1 MVRQLADQQVHKIV
15 RKTMIPNFTAEL
27 SLSATSIV
35 DGIIVGNFYGAQG
48 LAAVGLGAPILSVF
62 TILAGLIG
70 TGNSVLCSRILGQSS
85 KEKANRIFSLS
96 ILWAL
101 IFSVVFTS
109 LTIGGSSIIAQIF
122 SGTSTKAIL
131 PDVRDYIIGFSLG
144 APFIIFRQLL
154 IPMVNIEGGNN
165 MIHVSSFLILFTD
178 ALFDYAFS
186 AWLDGGTFGLGA
198 ASALSY
204 VCGCLPLFFFF
215 HKNKA
220 LSPSLRI
227 KFSWSESFNIFKAGM
242 PTAVKRI
249 CNVIAP
255 VLTNRFMLYVGSVG
269 AMASLS
275 VMTSSTKLLLC
286 LVLALSTTVLLISS
300 SFYGEQ
306 DKYQMISGMRELSK
320 QSMLWSIGLS
330 AIFIIFAEPFALCF
344 IQADQDVI
352 SQSAFAI
359 RCYAIG
365 IPFMTINQCAASY
378 LQATKRLK
386 ASNYVIVADRLIF
399 IVVFV
404 YLLGSLFGAKGIFMA
419 YAASEMSLS
428 LTLFII
434 MCVKEKTFITSFEKL
449 AGLPDDFGV
458 PEERCIYGYVK
469 TVEDICDFSRTVQS
483 FCIGQKIDGHRA
495 FVAALCIDELARI
508 CQSYSLAEK
517 GKSQTIRVFIDQ
529 NDKVVIRLRD
539 DGKPFNMDKR
549 QSLDEIDE
557 SDQTSQIGIRLA
569 FDMAETISYNAM
581 YGMNNITIIV

>member
-1 MVRQLADQQVHKIV
+1 
-15 RKTMIPNFTAEL
+15 MIPNFTAEL

-35 DGIIVGNFYGAQG
+35 DGIVVGNFYGAQG

-70 TGNSVLCSRILGQSS
+70 TGNSVLCSRTLGQST
-85 KEKANRIFSLS
+85 KENANRIFSLS

-109 LTIGGSSIIAQIF
+109 LAVGGSGVIAQIF
-122 SGTSTKAIL
+122 CGTSAKTIL

-154 IPMVNIEGGNN
+154 IPIVNIEGGNSK
-165 MIHVSSFLILFTD
+165 IHISSFLILFSD
-178 ALFDYAFS
+178 ALFDYIFS
-186 AWLDGGTFGLGA
+186 AWFDAGTFGLGA

-204 VCGCLPLFFFF
+204 VCGCLPLFIFF
-215 HKNKA
+215 HKNKG
-220 LSPSLRI
+220 LSPSLKI
-227 KFSWSESFNIFKAGM
+227 KFSWTESFNIFKAGM

-255 VLTNRFMLYVGSVG
+255 VLINRYMLYVASVG

-275 VMTSSTKLLLC
+275 VMISSTKLLLC

-306 DKYQMISGMRELSK
+306 DRHQMISGMRELTK

-330 AIFIIFAEPFALCF
+330 LLFIIFAEPLAMCF
-344 IQADQDVI
+344 IRGEHQVI

-386 ASNYVIVADRLIF
+386 ASNYVIVADRLVS
-399 IVVFV
+399 IVVLV
-404 YLLGSLFGAKGIFMA
+404 YLLGYLFGAKGIFMA
-419 YAASEMSLS
+419 YAASEFVLS
-428 LTLFII
+428 LTLYII

-449 AGLPDDFGV
+449 IALPKDFGV
-458 PEERCIYGYVK
+458 PEDRCIYGHVR
-469 TVEDICDFSRTVQS
+469 TIEDICNFSTTVQN
-483 FCIGQKIDGHRA
+483 FCVRNDIDKHRG
-495 FVAALCIDELARI
+495 FVAALCIEELARI
-508 CQSYSLAEK
+508 CQNYSLAEEGK
-517 GKSQTIRVFIDQ
+517 GQTIRVFIDQ
-529 NDKVVIRLRD
+529 RDKMVIRLRD
-539 DGKPFNMDKR
+539 DGKPFNMDKK
-549 QSLDEIDE
+549 QSLEEIDE
-557 SDQTSQIGIRLA
+557 SDPTSKIGIRLA
-569 FDMAETISYNAM
+569 FSMAEEISYNAM
-581 YGMNNITIIV
+581 YGMNNITIVV